1 VSVAHEPSDLIVEDN
16 ERNRKLFRL
25 VVESMGCR
33 TRLTNDGEEAL
44 QAIEAALPDLILTDI
59 QMPNMDGMKLIG
71 LLKAEERTRSIPVIA
86 VTSFAMAG
94 DRERLLEAG
103 FVDYLSK
110 PIDTEAMQQAI
121 TRHLGIDRGSDD

>member
-1 VSVAHEPSDLIVEDN
+1 MAPTPSVLIVEDN

-25 VVESMGCR
+25 VVEGMGLA
-33 TRLTNDGEEAL
+33 TRLANDGVEGLRE
-44 QAIEAALPDLILTDI
+44 IEAERPDLILTDI

-121 TRHLGIDRGSDD
+121 TRHLGIDHGSDD

>member
-1 VSVAHEPSDLIVEDN
+1 LQDPAHE
-16 ERNRKLFRL
+16 R
-25 VVESMGCR
+25 
-33 TRLTNDGEEAL
+33 
-44 QAIEAALPDLILTDI
+44 
-59 QMPNMDGMKLIG
+59 KLIG

-94 DRERLLEAG
+94 DRERLLEVG